1 VGARPVYIFQTLR
14 AEVEYPVARDTLAA
28 HGKHRF
34 QALDGLRGV
43 AALLVVL
50 LHVGWS
56 NHLTENN
63 FVQHGYLAVDLFFIL
78 SGLVIS
84 SNYSHRIT
92 NLGEAR
98 SFMGLRFFRLYPLH
112 LAILG
117 GFVCLE
123 CAKLVAQ
130 HAFAIRSGPQPPFT
144 GGDSFGALVANLF
157 VIHGLHVLDGP
168 SWNGPS
174 WVISCEFAAYLAFSI
189 LVLAGL
195 VRSRLFFLAGSLIAG
210 ASYAVIALKRGTLNV
225 TVDWGII
232 RCLAGFF
239 LGMLIFRFK
248 RRNIVCQSR
257 VLIGG
262 CEIAV
267 TIAIILTMSFT
278 SGPLIAFVIPLFV
291 IAIALLQFDQGPL
304 ARLLVSPVAQF
315 LGRISYSI
323 YMVHSFLVVC
333 LLIILKRV
341 FVLPMGIDPIRGKPI
356 VMINPWTGDLL
367 VLGVVIVVVA
377 TASATYA
384 LIEEPGRLFGRRL
397 FAISRNRLSAS
408 DSPDI
413 REAVEPKIRKVS

>member
-1 VGARPVYIFQTLR
+1 MS
-14 AEVEYPVARDTLAA
+14 RDTLTAQ
-28 HGKHRF
+28 GKHRF

-50 LHVGWS
+50 LHVEWS

-63 FVQHGYLAVDLFFIL
+63 FVRNGYLAVDMFFIL

-84 SNYSHRIT
+84 YNYSHRIT
-92 NLGEAR
+92 NLREAR
-98 SFMGLRFFRLYPLH
+98 SFIGLRLFRLYPLH
-112 LAILG
+112 LAMLG
-117 GFVCLE
+117 AFVCLE

-130 HAFAIRSGPQPPFT
+130 HAFAIKSGPQPPFT

-157 VIHGLHVLDGP
+157 VIHGLHVLDRPG
-168 SWNGPS
+168 WNGPS
-174 WVISCEFAAYLAFSI
+174 WVISCEFAAYVVFSI
-189 LVLAGL
+189 TVLIGL

-210 ASYAVIALKRGTLNV
+210 ASYAVIALERGTLDV

-248 RRNIVCQSR
+248 RRNILCQYP
-257 VLIGG
+257 VFIGG
-262 CEIAV
+262 CGIAV
-267 TIAIILTMSFT
+267 MIATILTMSFT
-278 SGPLIAFVIPLFV
+278 SGPLIALVIPLFA
-291 IAIALLQFDQGPL
+291 IAIALLRSDQGPV
-304 ARLLVSPVAQF
+304 ARLLISPLAQF

-333 LLIILKRV
+333 LLIILKRL
-341 FVLPMGIDPIRGKPI
+341 FVLPMAISPIRGKPI
-356 VMINPWTGDLL
+356 VMINPWIGDLL
-367 VLGVVIVVVA
+367 VLGIVVAVVA

-397 FAISRNRLSAS
+397 FANSRIRLSTS
-408 DSPDI
+408 VSPDDP
-413 REAVEPKIRKVS
+413 EAVEPQIRTA